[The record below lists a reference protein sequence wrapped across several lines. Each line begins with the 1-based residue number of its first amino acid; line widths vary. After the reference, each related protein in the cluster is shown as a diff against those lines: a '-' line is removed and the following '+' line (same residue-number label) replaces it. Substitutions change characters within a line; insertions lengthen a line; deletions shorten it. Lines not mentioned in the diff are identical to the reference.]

1 MLLIGPWELQG
12 VYKAPE
18 APHQPPNSFFKAPEP
33 SGNSQKER
41 RIWMPSVETLIN
53 HLKDEGTPLSIA
65 RLYWLSDL
73 NDEEFARVAQVWL
86 TLSPSRRRAI
96 ISHLVDIS
104 EENTE
109 VDFGRVF
116 RMALSDPDPEVR
128 AMAIDG
134 LWYEDHDLHL
144 MRRFFELFEQ
154 DPAPEVRARA
164 AIGLGRYFY
173 NACIMEQIPLSAVQ
187 PAIEAL
193 RQAFYNPEEPLEVR
207 RRALEALGN
216 TLEPDLPQMIE
227 RAYTD
232 PDERMRISAVF
243 AMGRTGEAR
252 WTPYVMEALRSP
264 SPAVRYE
271 AVVAAGEIGIR
282 QAVPLLERLIQEG
295 DAEIQEAAIWALGE
309 IGGPR
314 AREIL
319 TEIAQGEDEDLA
331 TLAEEALE
339 ELELLEGGETL
350 MPLLELDLEAEEEEA
365 EDWLMEW
372 ERKHLGLEELELE
385 EEEKEDPDPE
395 DRDHRQRN
403 RR

>member
-1 MLLIGPWELQG
+1 
-12 VYKAPE
+12 
-18 APHQPPNSFFKAPEP
+18 
-33 SGNSQKER
+33 
-41 RIWMPSVETLIN
+41 MPSVETLLA
-53 HLKDEGTPLSIA
+53 HLKDETTPLSIP
-65 RLYWLSDL
+65 RLFWLSDL
-73 NDEEFARVAQVWL
+73 SDEEFAQVAQVWL
-86 TLSPSRRRAI
+86 TLSTARRRAI
-96 ISHLVDIS
+96 MSHLVDLS

-128 AMAIDG
+128 ALAIDG
-134 LWYEDHDLHL
+134 LWYEDQDLQL
-144 MRRFFELFEQ
+144 MRRFFELFEK

-193 RQAFYNPEEPLEVR
+193 RRAFYDPTEPLEVR

-216 TLEPDLPQMIE
+216 TLEPDLPMMIE
-227 RAYTD
+227 QAYAD
-232 PDERMRISAVF
+232 PDERMRVSALF
-243 AMGRTGEAR
+243 AMGRTGETR

-264 SPAVRYE
+264 SPAMRYE

-282 QAVPLLERLIQEG
+282 EAVPLLEQLIEEG

-331 TLAEEALE
+331 ALADEALE
-339 ELELLEGGETL
+339 ELNLLEGAGMF
-350 MPLLELDLEAEEEEA
+350 MPLMEMDLEAEEEEA
-365 EDWLMEW
+365 EDWLAWW
-372 ERKHLGLEELELE
+372 ERERLGLEEPEGEEVDEDTGE
-385 EEEKEDPDPE
+385 EEDQ
-395 DRDHRQRN
+395 DRKRRHRR
-403 RR
+403 